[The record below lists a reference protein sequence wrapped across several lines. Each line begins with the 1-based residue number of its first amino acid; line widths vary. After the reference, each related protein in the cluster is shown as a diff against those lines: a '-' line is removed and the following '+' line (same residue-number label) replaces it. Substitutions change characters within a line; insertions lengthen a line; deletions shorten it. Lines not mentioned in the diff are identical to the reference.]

1 MGAQRRYE
9 FIKKLI
15 EEEEHPPGPDEDK
28 AATHRTSTVIV
39 DSEVWSN
46 SELGRI
52 FVLMSNCHL
61 TQI

>member
-9 FIKKLI
+9 FIKRLV

-39 DSEVWSN
+39 GLVRVQ
-46 SELGRI
+46 GYG
-52 FVLMSNCHL
+52 
-61 TQI
+61 